1 VSQHILFGKNIE
13 SGKFLTMDEENYFV
27 RLFKKT
33 FINLYEVTLELS
45 DGDTRTFQLSRVD
58 TLNKHYV
65 KGLDG
70 DNLRLEFFSK
80 EPFTY
85 TLRQLY

>member
-1 VSQHILFGKNIE
+1 
-13 SGKFLTMDEENYFV
+13 MDEEHYFV
-27 RLFKKT
+27 RWFKKT
-33 FINLYEVTLELS
+33 FINLYEVTIELS
-45 DGDTRTFQLSRVD
+45 NGDTRTFQLSRVD
-58 TLNKHYV
+58 TLNKNYV

-70 DNLRLEFFSK
+70 ENLRLEFFSK

>member
-1 VSQHILFGKNIE
+1 
-13 SGKFLTMDEENYFV
+13 MDEENYFV
-27 RLFKKT
+27 RWFKKT
-33 FINLYEVTLELS
+33 FINLYEVTIELS
-45 DGDTRTFQLSRVD
+45 NGDTRTFRLSRVD

-70 DNLRLEFFSK
+70 DNLQMEFFSK

-85 TLRQLY
+85 TKRQLY